1 MDKPNPFRLEQEYYM
16 PMGEYI
22 ENGEYKFLFPDNVIY
37 DRAEAFRIASIY
49 ANKPFVTRA
58 WIDHRLKNGL
68 IMQIPVPRMELGEL

>member
-1 MDKPNPFRLEQEYYM
+1 M

-37 DRAEAFRIASIY
+37 DRAEAFRIASVY

-58 WIDHRLKNGL
+58 WIDHRHENGL
-68 IMQIPVPRMELGEL
+68 ITQIPVPRMELRLL

>member
-37 DRAEAFRIASIY
+37 DRAEAFRIASVY

-58 WIDHRLKNGL
+58 WIDHRHENGL
-68 IMQIPVPRMELGEL
+68 ITQIPVPRMELRLL